1 MSDSTLAPDIE
12 QALYALPPIGAPL
25 ARVEGQIALE
35 SLVRRFPG
43 LRLGVPASE
52 ISHSKNPFIR
62 SLTAL
67 PPSSRLSG
75 PRGDR

>member
-52 ISHSKNPFIR
+52 ISHSKSPFIR

-67 PPSSRLSG
+67 PAEFEAQRPAG
-75 PRGDR
+75 